1 MLMQPINSNNALSAL
16 HCLYVGGT
24 GSGKTTAVKLLP
36 TTKATDQI
44 LFWDPHEDY
53 SGKFKGRVVRRYKSF
68 TKFFKAAIAGRKTQS
83 GFKIALTV
91 PETRENFLR
100 FCEIVKALGDGKHK
114 KQLHAVCEE
123 VPQVTESLGK
133 EKGAY
138 GWLLAV
144 GRKFGIVV
152 HSVGQRVVEMSK
164 TTLSQS
170 IYKWVGMQASIKDAM
185 RMAEECDI
193 PLKDIKALKKLEYF
207 FKSPGIGNVEFGK
220 LRV

>member
-16 HCLYVGGT
+16 HCLYVGNNQSYRPNIVLG
-24 GSGKTTAVKLLP
+24 P
-36 TTKATDQI
+36 TRRLQRQV
-44 LFWDPHEDY
+44 L
-53 SGKFKGRVVRRYKSF
+53 RRYKSF
-68 TKFFKAAIAGRKTQS
+68 AKFFKAAIAGRKTQS

-91 PETRENFLR
+91 PETRENLLR

-123 VPQVTESLGK
+123 VPESLGK

>member
-1 MLMQPINSNNALSAL
+1 M
-16 HCLYVGGT
+16 GG
-24 GSGKTTAVKLLP
+24 
-36 TTKATDQI
+36 
-44 LFWDPHEDY
+44 
-53 SGKFKGRVVRRYKSF
+53 
-68 TKFFKAAIAGRKTQS
+68 
-83 GFKIALTV
+83 
-91 PETRENFLR
+91 
-100 FCEIVKALGDGKHK
+100 
-114 KQLHAVCEE
+114 
-123 VPQVTESLGK
+123 VT
-133 EKGAY
+133 
-138 GWLLAV
+138 V

-185 RMAEECDI
+185 RIAEECDI